1 MNKAFFL
8 DRDGTINY
16 DVHYLRNVDDVKII
30 EGVKEA
36 IKLIHKFGYKVIV
49 VTNQG
54 GIAKGLLTE
63 ETYQNINNKI
73 QELLNCECQ
82 IDAFFYC
89 PHHPDI
95 TKCVCRKPNPF
106 LLKLASKQ
114 FDIDL
119 TQSYMI
125 GDKLSDIETG
135 INANCKESVLVLT
148 GHGKKYELKAKEKN
162 IKVYDDLYVAVKS
175 ILDYNE

>member
-82 IDAFFYC
+82 IDAFFIV
-89 PHHPDI
+89 HI
-95 TKCVCRKPNPF
+95 IQT
-106 LLKLASKQ
+106 
-114 FDIDL
+114 
-119 TQSYMI
+119 
-125 GDKLSDIETG
+125 
-135 INANCKESVLVLT
+135 
-148 GHGKKYELKAKEKN
+148 
-162 IKVYDDLYVAVKS
+162 
-175 ILDYNE
+175 